1 MRGSLHYF
9 DNSTGS
15 VFHRAS
21 KRELLLFLFAG
32 FMFLFGCYRMGKAG
46 LPEDFENVSEFLIG
60 AGLASFGFFVSW
72 FNGRRWAGLMLAVAV
87 VARLFLLPMD
97 VSEDLTRRMWEGE
110 VLNLNFNPYEVA
122 PDAEDL
128 KPLRDRGWE
137 RIQEKSATS
146 EQTPFS
152 LAVFRLCSAM
162 GFNEWGLK
170 AIFVVCDFWICI
182 MLVMRYGSKKALLY
196 AWNPLVVY
204 CVAGGG
210 HMESMMVLPALG
222 GFLIWDAWVDRKGG
236 TVVINNNGGLGG
248 GLGQMV
254 SFAALLIGLAAALN
268 LVFLPII
275 VWMAWQVLI
284 KSGLKSGMA
293 ILFIGLIPLLAF
305 SGWALLSLKVEL
317 ASVLPYPI
325 EPKEG
330 SLSLVPGALSALGL
344 EVESSYVFGAAL
356 VVSVLLMFRNESLER
371 FANLYIGTLILLG
384 IAVDPWHF
392 LWMAPFAIG
401 VMHLGFR
408 LIGISAFVYFIGV
421 SEVGSVWGLGSWQNA
436 ILWIPF
442 TLGLI
447 VYALTQRSKSDGF
460 YVRSY

>member
-1 MRGSLHYF
+1 M
-9 DNSTGS
+9 
-15 VFHRAS
+15 
-21 KRELLLFLFAG
+21 
-32 FMFLFGCYRMGKAG
+32 
-46 LPEDFENVSEFLIG
+46 
-60 AGLASFGFFVSW
+60 
-72 FNGRRWAGLMLAVAV
+72 
-87 VARLFLLPMD
+87 
-97 VSEDLTRRMWEGE
+97 
-110 VLNLNFNPYEVA
+110 
-122 PDAEDL
+122 
-128 KPLRDRGWE
+128 
-137 RIQEKSATS
+137 
-146 EQTPFS
+146 
-152 LAVFRLCSAM
+152 
-162 GFNEWGLK
+162 
-170 AIFVVCDFWICI
+170 
-182 MLVMRYGSKKALLY
+182 
-196 AWNPLVVY
+196 
-204 CVAGGG
+204 
-210 HMESMMVLPALG
+210 
-222 GFLIWDAWVDRKGG
+222 
-236 TVVINNNGGLGG
+236 
-248 GLGQMV
+248 
-254 SFAALLIGLAAALN
+254 
-268 LVFLPII
+268 
-275 VWMAWQVLI
+275 
-284 KSGLKSGMA
+284 
-293 ILFIGLIPLLAF
+293 
-305 SGWALLSLKVEL
+305 EL

-401 VMHLGFR
+401 GMHLGFR